1 MSIKAVLFDL
11 DGTLLPLDQDVFMKT
26 YFGDLTRKLADCGY
40 DKDKFKTA
48 LIAGIKAMMVNDGKK
63 TNETAFWEVFTGF
76 FGAEYVDSNMK
87 HFDEFYAE
95 DFDKVKRVCGFDE
108 SAAETV
114 RSLKK
119 RGFLT
124 ALATNPAF
132 PSIATEKR
140 MAWAGL
146 LPSDFDL
153 YTTYENSGYCKPNP
167 DYYIDVAKRLGVE
180 PRECLMIGNDTLDD
194 MIAEKLGMKVF
205 LLTDNLVNRENKDIS
220 KYPRGGY
227 AELKA
232 FLEKIEN

>member
-11 DGTLLPLDQDVFMKT
+11 DGTLLPLDQDLFMKT
-26 YFGDLTRKLADCGY
+26 YFVDLTHKLVSCGL
-40 DKDKFKTA
+40 DKDKFSAA
-48 LIAGIKAMMVNDGKK
+48 LISGIKAMMINDGKK
-63 TNETAFWEVFTGF
+63 TNETVFWEVFTGF
-76 FGAEYVDSNMK
+76 FGAEYVERNMR
-87 HFDEFYAE
+87 HFEAFYEE
-95 DFDKVKRVCGFDE
+95 DFDKVKRVCGFDKE
-108 SAAETV
+108 AAETV

-146 LPSDFDL
+146 QPSDFDL

-167 DYYIDVAKRLGVE
+167 DYYTDVASRLGVE
-180 PRECLMIGNDTLDD
+180 PCECLMIGNDTLDD

-205 LLTDNLVNRENKDIS
+205 LLTDCLINRENKDIS

-227 AELKA
+227 AELKT
-232 FLEKIEN
+232 FLEGIC

>member
-11 DGTLLPLDQDVFMKT
+11 DGTLLPLDQDLFMKT
-26 YFGDLTRKLADCGY
+26 YFGDLTGKLVSCGY
-40 DKDKFKTA
+40 DKDKFSTA
-48 LIAGIKAMMVNDGKK
+48 LIAGIKAMMINDGQK
-63 TNETAFWEVFTGF
+63 TNETVFWEVFTGF
-76 FGAEYVDSNMK
+76 FGAEYVGSNMK
-87 HFDEFYAE
+87 CFDEFYDE
-95 DFDKVKRVCGFDE
+95 EFDKVKRVCGFDKA
-108 SAAETV
+108 AAETV
-114 RSLKK
+114 RELKK

-132 PSIATEKR
+132 PSVATEKR

-153 YTTYENSGYCKPNP
+153 YTTYENSGFCKPNLK
-167 DYYIDVAKRLGVE
+167 YYEDVAHRLGVE

-194 MIAEKLGMKVF
+194 MEAEKLGMKVF

-227 AELKA
+227 AELKT
-232 FLEKIEN
+232 FLEGIC